1 MHINQHVTLETLRT
15 MKDHKTASEFSVQL
29 ASKATFQQLASTKL
43 SISKTD
49 NNQNVLRLQNESGE
63 EGPSL

>member
-15 MKDHKTASEFSVQL
+15 MKDHKTASEFSVKL
-29 ASKATFQQLASTKL
+29 ASKATFQQLAKL